1 MLESIAFGLGVLL
14 AILGPLLLLPVAWL
28 LQRLL
33 RPLVRRLAPGHLAS
47 GAVGSLGWLTAAGL
61 IAATLVATWYPGH
74 AEFERLCVRYAIPQ
88 IAERVTVEG
97 FYRERL
103 FPYET
108 HRLFEDGFSY
118 LETVDPQYPNETRQ
132 LRYRPGP
139 DSAAVAEPVEAFTS
153 RYGVEQTLVHEA
165 YGILRSEKR
174 IRERADGRLLAR
186 AGQVTYQ
193 GGPLALF
200 LGAYAVES
208 CPDIR
213 EAQGSRAFKIFYD
226 LEAIVLGGQP
236 LPAAR

>member
-1 MLESIAFGLGVLL
+1 MESFAIGLGVLL

-33 RPLVRRLAPGHLAS
+33 RPLVRRLAPADLTMGTTRA
-47 GAVGSLGWLTAAGL
+47 LGWLASIGL
-61 IAATLVATWYPGH
+61 LAATLVVTWYPGH
-74 AEFERLCVRYAIPQ
+74 AEFERLCVRYGIPQ

-118 LETVDPQYPNETRQ
+118 LETVDPQYPNATRR

-139 DSAAVAEPVEAFTS
+139 DGVAVPEPVDEFVS
-153 RYGVEQTLVHEA
+153 RYAVEQTLVHEA
-165 YGILRSEKR
+165 HGILRSEKR
-174 IRERADGRLLAR
+174 IRSRDDERLLAR
-186 AGQVTYQ
+186 AGEVTYQ

-213 EAQGSRAFKIFYD
+213 MPQGSRAFATFHD
-226 LEAIVLGGQP
+226 LEAIVLGGRP